1 MSVLASPLFLRN
13 VLRADAASSLGCGA
27 LQVAFT
33 GALVPL
39 LGLSPALLLQTGW
52 FMLAYGAAI
61 ACLSSRQ
68 PLPRTLVWLVV
79 AGNLG
84 WAVACVGLLVSGQV
98 QPTSLGIAYV
108 ALQAVTVAVLAELQ
122 FSGLRATA
130 QHAAW

>member
-1 MSVLASPLFLRN
+1 
-13 VLRADAASSLGCGA
+13 
-27 LQVAFT
+27 
-33 GALVPL
+33 
-39 LGLSPALLLQTGW
+39 
-52 FMLAYGAAI
+52 MLAYGAAI